1 MRQWWTNATVDE
13 YVNRSACF
21 IEQYSSYRLQE
32 IDGWVR
38 EQPRVILVTDMILAT
53 QRSGAFCAQFE

>member
-21 IEQYSSYRLQE
+21 IDQYSNYRLVE
-32 IDGWVR
+32 IDDWVR
-38 EQPRVILVTDMILAT
+38 NLLICILSIL
-53 QRSGAFCAQFE
+53 R